1 MYNQQYYQDKRQ
13 KLTQREQ
20 ENIRRYIQHAFDFVA
35 EQQDLRE
42 RFQELLRQ
50 EEESKKETEKKIEK
64 KK

>member
-1 MYNQQYYQDKRQ
+1 MYNSQYYSEKRQ
-13 KLTQREQ
+13 KLTQLEQ
-20 ENIRRYIQHAFDFVA
+20 ENIRRYIQYAFDFVST
-35 EQQDLRE
+35 QQDLRE